1 MSAQQW
7 LKRVRAVEVKTR
19 LLSEQLLQGQA
30 HSIFTGRGIDFE
42 DVRPYQPG
50 DDVRRIDWNVTAR
63 MREPYV
69 KRFIEERE
77 LTFIILCDLS
87 SSGVFTSSEQ
97 SKNELAAELCGVFG
111 FSAIRSNDRVGLV
124 LFTDRVE
131 AWIPP
136 SKGEDHVLHMIKGAL
151 FHEPENTGTDIAEA
165 IKFLG
170 RVSARPAV
178 VVVISDFIDEGFERA
193 IKTANQRHEVLAIN
207 LIDPRDFELPKV
219 GWVTLQDPE
228 SGHFVELNTNR
239 RKVRETYNARALER
253 YRSLHHKL
261 RSGGVPALDI
271 YTNRP
276 YFVDLCQFLTERSAR
291 RLA

>member
-1 MSAQQW
+1 MSAKQW

-87 SSGVFTSSEQ
+87 SSGVFTSAEQ

-111 FSAIRSNDRVGLV
+111 FSAIRSNDRVGMA
-124 LFTDRVE
+124 LFTSEVE

-136 SKGEDHVLHMIKGAL
+136 AKGEDHVLHMIKGAL
-151 FHEPENTGTDIAEA
+151 FHEPRNTGTNISEA
-165 IKFLG
+165 IKFLE

-178 VVVISDFIDEGFERA
+178 VVVISDFMDEGFERA
-193 IKTANQRHEVLAIN
+193 MKSANQRHEMMALN
-207 LIDPRDFELPKV
+207 LVDQRDFELPRV

-228 SGHFVELNTNR
+228 TGDFVEINTNKK
-239 RKVRETYNARALER
+239 KVRAAYTERAMAR

-261 RSGGVPALDI
+261 CSGGVPALDI
-271 YTNRP
+271 YTDRP

>member
-1 MSAQQW
+1 MSAKEW

-69 KRFIEERE
+69 KRYIEERE
-77 LTFIILCDLS
+77 LTFIILMDLS
-87 SSGVFTSSEQ
+87 SSGVFTSAEQ

-111 FSAIRSNDRVGLV
+111 FSAIRSNDRVGMA
-124 LFTDRVE
+124 LFTDEVE

-136 SKGEDHVLHMIKGAL
+136 GKGEDHVLHMIKSAL
-151 FHEPENTGTDIAEA
+151 YHQPKSGGTSITEA
-165 IKFLG
+165 IRFLG
-170 RVSARPAV
+170 RVSPRPAV
-178 VVVISDFIDEGFERA
+178 VVVISDFMDEGFDRA
-193 IKTANQRHEVLAIN
+193 FKSANQRHEMMAIN
-207 LIDPRDFELPKV
+207 LIDQRDFELPRV
-219 GWVTLQDPE
+219 GWVTFQDPE
-228 SGHFVELNTNR
+228 TGDFVEINTNR
-239 RKVRETYNARALER
+239 KKNREGYRERALAR
-253 YRSLHHKL
+253 YRALHHRL

-271 YTNRP
+271 HTDRP
-276 YFVDLCQFLTERSAR
+276 YFADLSQFLIERSAR